1 MIEAAG
7 NTDSGTRMRNW
18 AWGIVAVAALVL
30 GGCASDDIGPSK
42 AELRARWDAENV
54 YPQGYRRDLL
64 AFLRTYLNE
73 PSGVRG
79 AAVSAPVLKDVGPG
93 ERYFTCVRYNERR
106 DGRYSG
112 PKDGVAVYVSGKLD
126 RFFDVPREV
135 QPFCKDAAF
144 APFPELETLK
154 R

>member
-1 MIEAAG
+1 
-7 NTDSGTRMRNW
+7 MRNW
-18 AWGIVAVAALVL
+18 AWGIVAVAALAL
-30 GGCASDDIGPSK
+30 GSCASDDIGPSK
-42 AELRARWDAENV
+42 AELRARWDAANV

-79 AAVSAPVLKDVGPG
+79 AAVSAPELKDVGPG
-93 ERYFTCVRYNERR
+93 ERYMTCVRYNERR
-106 DGRYSG
+106 DGRYAGS
-112 PKDGVAVYVSGKLD
+112 KDGVAVYVSGKLD

-135 QPFCKDAAF
+135 QAFCKDAAF
-144 APFPELETLK
+144 GPFPELETLT

>member
-1 MIEAAG
+1 
-7 NTDSGTRMRNW
+7 MRNW
-18 AWGIVAVAALVL
+18 AFAMAALSLL
-30 GGCASDDIGPSK
+30 GLVGCASDEVGPSK
-42 AELRARWDAENV
+42 AELKARWDAENV

-79 AAVSAPVLKDVGPG
+79 AQVSAPVLKDIGPG
-93 ERYFTCVRYNERR
+93 ERYMTCVRYNERK
-106 DGRYSG
+106 DGRYAG
-112 PKDGVAVYVSGKLD
+112 PKDGVAVYVLGKLD
-126 RFFDVPREV
+126 RFSDTPREV

-144 APFPELETLK
+144 APFPELETLT

>member
-1 MIEAAG
+1 
-7 NTDSGTRMRNW
+7 MRNW
-18 AWGIVAVAALVL
+18 GWGIVAVAALAL
-30 GGCASDDIGPSK
+30 AGCASEIGPSK
-42 AELRARWDAENV
+42 AELKARWDAENV

-79 AAVSAPVLKDVGPG
+79 AAVSAPVLRDVGPG
-93 ERYFTCVRYNERR
+93 ERYYTCVRYNERK
-106 DGRYSG
+106 DGRYAG

-126 RFFDVPREV
+126 RFFDTPREV
-135 QPFCKDAAF
+135 LPFCKDAAF
-144 APFPELETLK
+144 APFPELETLT

>member
-1 MIEAAG
+1 MILA
-7 NTDSGTRMRNW
+7 T
-18 AWGIVAVAALVL
+18 AALAALAL
-30 GGCASDDIGPSK
+30 GGCASDDVGPSK
-42 AELRARWDAENV
+42 AELRARWDGENI
-54 YPQGYRRDLL
+54 YPQAYKRDLL

-93 ERYFTCVRYNERR
+93 ERYYTCVRYNERKST
-106 DGRYSG
+106 GGYAG

-126 RFFDVPREV
+126 RFFDEKREV
-135 QPFCKDAAF
+135 MPFCKDVAF
-144 APFPELETLK
+144 APFPELEALT